1 MGLPSS
7 VASAVTSRPCVNK
20 VGTCSRRVNKPFR
33 VIRFSR
39 LSEPLLNSYKKIM
52 MSNKMINRKQRFFA
66 FRRAHAAGVAIL
78 LVILVLGVL
87 GHWDLAL
94 TLVGMVIFLSI
105 SVLLF
110 STARQVNRDYGFHDN
125 RLPFNLTFYNMLN
138 S

>member
-1 MGLPSS
+1 
-7 VASAVTSRPCVNK
+7 
-20 VGTCSRRVNKPFR
+20 
-33 VIRFSR
+33 
-39 LSEPLLNSYKKIM
+39 M

-66 FRRAHAAGVAIL
+66 FRRAHAAGMAIL

-125 RLPFNLTFYNMLN
+125 RLPFYLTFYNMLN
-138 S
+138 SVVDPRPSRSEQERIEQQQEDFKPFVFKDHPEVGGQEDL

>member
-1 MGLPSS
+1 MVIS
-7 VASAVTSRPCVNK
+7 TSKR
-20 VGTCSRRVNKPFR
+20 
-33 VIRFSR
+33 
-39 LSEPLLNSYKKIM
+39 KKIM

-66 FRRAHAAGVAIL
+66 FRPAHAAGMAIL
-78 LVILVLGVL
+78 LVILVLGGL

-138 S
+138 SVVDPRPSRSEQERIEQQQEDFKPFVFKDHPEVGGQEDL